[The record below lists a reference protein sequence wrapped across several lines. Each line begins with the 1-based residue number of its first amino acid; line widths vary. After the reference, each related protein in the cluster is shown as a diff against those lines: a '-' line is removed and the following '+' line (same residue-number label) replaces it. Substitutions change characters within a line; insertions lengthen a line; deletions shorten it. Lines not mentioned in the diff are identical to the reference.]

1 MIYRVDGLFRSLGYS
16 PAVAAILGSICTES
30 PRETVRFAG
39 EAYHVATG
47 KPALPQGACTSPAIS
62 NLVTR
67 HLDHRFQCLSQK
79 LGWNYS
85 RYADDLSF
93 SASQGENHEKE
104 KQIGYLL
111 ARIRHISEDEG
122 FSVNEKK
129 TRVLRNHTRQ
139 VVTGVTVN
147 DRVNVPRNTYRRVR
161 AILHRAKFEGLEAQN
176 RDEHPNFRNWVE
188 GMIAWIEMVNPDRGQ
203 KLRGMYAQVSQS

>member
-1 MIYRVDGLFRSLGYS
+1 M
-16 PAVAAILGSICTES
+16 PVA
-30 PRETVRFAG
+30 
-39 EAYHVATG
+39 
-47 KPALPQGACTSPAIS
+47 
-62 NLVTR
+62 
-67 HLDHRFQCLSQK
+67 K

-93 SASQGENHEKE
+93 SASQSDDHERE

-147 DRVNVPRNTYRRVR
+147 DRVNVPRNTYRRLR